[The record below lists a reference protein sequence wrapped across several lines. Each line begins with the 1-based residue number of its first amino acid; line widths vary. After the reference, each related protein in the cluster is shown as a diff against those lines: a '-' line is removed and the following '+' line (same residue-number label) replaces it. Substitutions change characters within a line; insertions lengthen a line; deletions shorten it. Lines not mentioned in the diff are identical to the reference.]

1 MDISVILPTY
11 RPGEYLWEC
20 LDSIYNQNFSKASY
34 ELIIVLNGCCEPYN
48 SDIIKWIA
56 CHSDMKVV
64 YTQTDI
70 GGVSNARNVALDLAE
85 GEFITF
91 MDDDDMISPNYL
103 SGLYR
108 LADKKTVSL
117 CYPLCF
123 QDGTTDYKPY
133 RITTEYRGDD
143 KIYSYVKAKRYFS
156 GPVYKLIHRDIIG
169 NRRYDTHF
177 KNGED
182 SLFMFLISDQFRNVR
197 FTDTKSIYYRRLRKG
212 SALSNFVNKKKMLE
226 NQFNLITA
234 YTIIYFKAAKRYSFH
249 FYFSRVIAALHFVF
263 IRLFK

>member
-20 LDSIYNQNFSKASY
+20 LDSIYNQKFPKASY

-48 SDIIKWIA
+48 SDIKKWIG

-64 YTQTDI
+64 YIQTDI

-85 GEFITF
+85 GEYITF

-108 LADKKTVSL
+108 LADKKTVTL

-169 NRRYDTHF
+169 KRRYDTNF

-182 SLFMFLISDQFRNVR
+182 SLFMFLISDSFKNVR
-197 FTDTKSIYYRRLRKG
+197 FAGIDSVYYRRIRSG
-212 SALSNFVNKKKMLE
+212 SALSNVQNRKYMII
-226 NQFNLITA
+226 NQLNLIKA
-234 YTIIYFKAAKRYSFH
+234 YTHIYLKNPIKYSLYFFLTRVAAS
-249 FYFSRVIAALHFVF
+249 LHF
-263 IRLFK
+263 ILTRTL